1 MQQPGDGIE
10 LQSGVPGFARTDQK
24 TMPNVQGT
32 LTGDAPSAET
42 ADSALVSAAEQVS
55 YNLE

>member
-1 MQQPGDGIE
+1 M
-10 LQSGVPGFARTDQK
+10 PGFGRIDPK

-42 ADSALVSAAEQVS
+42 ADSALVSAAEHVS